1 MGRRGPKNNTSWH
14 ARFLHALS
22 RDGILRDACR
32 KAGVPRS
39 TVELH
44 QETDPDFA
52 AAVEAA
58 RADSVDFLE
67 RVALYRG
74 VKGVMEPVFHEGR
87 VVGHIR
93 RPSDR
98 LLDRLLQS
106 RHERFRQQ
114 SVKVEAKVDGVT
126 QRLSIE
132 LAELQPQNRAKL
144 REILEDEA
152 RHRNGHA

>member
-1 MGRRGPKNNTSWH
+1 MRISFDLDDTLICYQPGVRQEPNRVPWWLRWWVNEPLRLGAVDLMRDLAATGHELWVYTTSY
-14 ARFLHALS
+14 
-22 RDGILRDACR
+22 RD
-32 KAGVPRS
+32 P
-39 TVELH
+39 
-44 QETDPDFA
+44 
-52 AAVEAA
+52 AAV
-58 RADSVDFLE
+58 RWWFWW
-67 RVALYRG
+67 YG
-74 VKGVMEPVFHEGR
+74 VKIR
-87 VVGHIR
+87 YVVN
-93 RPSDR
+93 
-98 LLDRLLQS
+98 QS